1 MKNNN
6 NNLELDF
13 ERISIIYAN
22 SSSAYLGMAISV
34 SFLSFTVYKYASVK
48 MAVFWVLAILV
59 SYIPR
64 IIVSTIF
71 KRRLNNNR
79 MTVSNIKPWELYFIL
94 TAFLPFLCFTGVIF
108 IPYQENTFISIL
120 FCTVIL
126 ISMVVG
132 GVLTYSTSMGM
143 MMFQIN
149 ITFLFLIAKYF
160 SMHNIIF
167 TVLGCFLIF
176 AYILIMRLAH
186 KQNKA
191 LIENISLRIES
202 KNQSLIDP
210 LTKLWNRRRLY
221 LFIEKLIP
229 AAQRSG
235 EPFIVIM
242 LDIDHFK
249 EFNDTH
255 GHNAGDDLLVAIS
268 GILLRC
274 SRSQDLVIRY
284 GGEEF
289 MMVLPST
296 NIEQASILAER
307 IHTTVNKN
315 TDVTIS
321 AGVAVYSDKMDF
333 QQLVQQADN
342 ALYAAKEDGRDK
354 FIVAGAH

>member
-1 MKNNN
+1 
-6 NNLELDF
+6 
-13 ERISIIYAN
+13 
-22 SSSAYLGMAISV
+22 
-34 SFLSFTVYKYASVK
+34 
-48 MAVFWVLAILV
+48 
-59 SYIPR
+59 
-64 IIVSTIF
+64 
-71 KRRLNNNR
+71 
-79 MTVSNIKPWELYFIL
+79 
-94 TAFLPFLCFTGVIF
+94 
-108 IPYQENTFISIL
+108 
-120 FCTVIL
+120 
-126 ISMVVG
+126 
-132 GVLTYSTSMGM
+132 
-143 MMFQIN
+143 
-149 ITFLFLIAKYF
+149 
-160 SMHNIIF
+160 
-167 TVLGCFLIF
+167 
-176 AYILIMRLAH
+176 MRLAH
-186 KQNKA
+186 KQNKV

-229 AAQRSG
+229 TAQRSG

-333 QQLVQQADN
+333 KQLVQQADN